1 MDRETPPLRPFR
13 PGDEPPEGGT
23 RHYNP
28 LVIFGIAALAVAAMY
43 VLLMVATRMDDIF
56 FPGNEFN
63 IGVKLPGI
71 DSGENPAYADINQRI
86 NILFLGLD
94 LRRDESLDTPGRT
107 DSVFVLTVD
116 PFSKTGGIFSIP
128 RDLLVD
134 IPDGNGGFIQDRVNV
149 AYEIG
154 EYTYEGY
161 PGGGPGLAIDTIEH
175 NFDIPIDNYVILN
188 FQAFIDLID
197 ELGGVEI
204 DVPEYAYDPAYND
217 CNFCD
222 YYPLEF
228 YPGPEHMDGTRAL
241 AYARI
246 RASDND
252 FKRIERQQLVIRAT
266 AKRALDLGILLPD
279 EGLDLYGKYKDAV
292 RTDIPDYKVPGLAR
306 LAQQIGPD
314 NIRMVSIAEATYP
327 CYECSASVLLADWE
341 MVARLK
347 AAVFADGRLQAEG
360 AVVEVQNGTEVVGL
374 AEEFVDFFQ
383 SRGLA
388 PDYLAASEASDY
400 YDRTLIID
408 LRGKDYTVEKLAE
421 WLSLPQSS
429 IISAS
434 DPRAAPFIGA
444 SGDVIVVLG
453 SDAELPTAALST
465 GGG

>member
-1 MDRETPPLRPFR
+1 MNREIPPQRSYR
-13 PGDEPPEGGT
+13 PGGEPPQEGG

-43 VLLMVATRMDDIF
+43 VLLIVVTTADDIF
-56 FPGNEFN
+56 FPGNELK
-63 IGVKLPGI
+63 IGIKLPGI
-71 DSGENPAYADINQRI
+71 DSGENPDFADINQRI
-86 NILFLGLD
+86 NILFMGLD

-116 PFSKTGGIFSIP
+116 PFSKTAGIFSIP
-128 RDLLVD
+128 RDLLVE
-134 IPDGNGGFIQDRVNV
+134 IPDGAGGYIEDRINV
-149 AYEIG
+149 AYEMG
-154 EYTYEGY
+154 EYTYDGY
-161 PGGGPGLAIDTIEH
+161 PDGGAGLAMDTVEH
-175 NFDIPIDNYVILN
+175 NFDIPLDHYVLLN
-188 FQAFIDLID
+188 FQAFVDLID
-197 ELGGVEI
+197 ELDGIEV
-204 DVPEYAYDPAYND
+204 DVPEYAFDSAYND
-217 CNFCD
+217 CNTCD
-222 YYPLEF
+222 YYPVEF
-228 YPGPEHMDGTRAL
+228 YPGPEEMDGTRAL

-292 RTDIPDYKVPGLAR
+292 MSDIPDYKIPGLAR
-306 LAQQIGPD
+306 LARQIGPD

-327 CYECSASVLLADWE
+327 CDYCTASVLLADWDRVE
-341 MVARLK
+341 ELK

-360 AVVEVQNGTEVVGL
+360 AVVEVQNGTDVVGL

-388 PDYLAASEASDY
+388 PDYLAASEATDY

-408 LRGKDYTVEKLAE
+408 LAGKNYTAEKLAE

-434 DPRAAPFIGA
+434 DPLAAPFIGA

-453 SDAELPTAALST
+453 SDAEVPTAALST
-465 GGG
+465 GG